1 MALGIIV
8 VVENLII
15 VLLTIQ
21 TVRMTKIRTTITL
34 QTIIILLAIRIM
46 QPLADHHLAETQV
59 APLTDRLVETLVV
72 LPINHL
78 TIVEVR
84 VVPLPNRLV
93 EIRVALL
100 EDLLIIVEGVQAVLP
115 LVDHL
120 VEVLQVAVLEDPL
133 VAQVV
138 LGAVVV
144 VVVTDRQ

>member
-1 MALGIIV
+1 
-8 VVENLII
+8 
-15 VLLTIQ
+15 
-21 TVRMTKIRTTITL
+21 
-34 QTIIILLAIRIM
+34 
-46 QPLADHHLAETQV
+46 
-59 APLTDRLVETLVV
+59 
-72 LPINHL
+72 
-78 TIVEVR
+78 
-84 VVPLPNRLV
+84 V